1 MIDISYKEI
10 ADKFIERDNN
20 AVAQFNI
27 YNSVY
32 SESGRL
38 LFLEGRVKDL
48 CDVVIVLLDKLE
60 EQNKEITSE

>member
-20 AVAQFNI
+20 AVSQFNG
-27 YNSVY
+27 YYSVY
-32 SESGRL
+32 SESERL
-38 LFLEGRVKDL
+38 RFLEGRVKDL

-60 EQNKEITSE
+60 EQNKDNKNE